1 MKSLNKA
8 YKSSEIVKYYASN
21 RNKWSDF
28 YKSERKIISQ
38 LRIKKTRLFLIL
50 EAHVED

>member
-21 RNKWSDF
+21 RNKWLIDF
-28 YKSERKIISQ
+28 ITERKIISQ
-38 LRIKKTRLFLIL
+38 LRIKKTRLF
-50 EAHVED
+50 